1 MDKQSFTVDEA
12 IKYGKEIGIDWANS
26 KFDPEEFRKGM
37 DIELEHGTR
46 NSDTNLTDDDPVKT
60 AKITL
65 AHLKEIS
72 DYNTRLLAMEKEAKG
87 TKVSMKEFINS
98 LRYKEWEEK
107 SAKDIL
113 KELIQ
118 EPKWWRVGVLGG

>member
-98 LRYKEWEEK
+98 LRYKE
-107 SAKDIL
+107 
-113 KELIQ
+113 
-118 EPKWWRVGVLGG
+118 